1 MEKERGVDR
10 LSRYIIYGVAAA
22 IALAAG
28 WYFRN
33 VIIYVILAAVV
44 SLLGKPV
51 MNLLRHVKIRKKSM
65 PESVDRKM
73 TSYSV
78 RRKMGLAESM
88 AA

>member
-44 SLLGKPV
+44 SLLAKPV
-51 MNLLRHVKIRKKSM
+51 MNLLRHVSIRKSQCRTGSR
-65 PESVDRKM
+65 PSL
-73 TSYSV
+73 S
-78 RRKMGLAESM
+78 
-88 AA
+88 